1 MPLRTY
7 KSVTDIEQRRT
18 LRQLINESCQMLQ
31 KISRS
36 LLLVIYLNW
45 ITRTYILIY
54 IIYNMVIR
62 MSFTWTIEW
71 LKCSSNFYWVCILK
85 EVWFFFHEYLLTTRK
100 IKLSATS
107 IYIIGTD
114 LDYICDNIIIYK
126 RLKEIRIA
134 DIHHLFDLI
143 IDFGNLF
150 ICLIV

>member
-1 MPLRTY
+1 MAQVL
-7 KSVTDIEQRRT
+7 EQF
-18 LRQLINESCQMLQ
+18 
-31 KISRS
+31 
-36 LLLVIYLNW
+36 LLGLHFKRGVI
-45 ITRTYILIY
+45 
-54 IIYNMVIR
+54 
-62 MSFTWTIEW
+62 
-71 LKCSSNFYWVCILK
+71 
-85 EVWFFFHEYLLTTRK
+85 FFHEYLLTTRK